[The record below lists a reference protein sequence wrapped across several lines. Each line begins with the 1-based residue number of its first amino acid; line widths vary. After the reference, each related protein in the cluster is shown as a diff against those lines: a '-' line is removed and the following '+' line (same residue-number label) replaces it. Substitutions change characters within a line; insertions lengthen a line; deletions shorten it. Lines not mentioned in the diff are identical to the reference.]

1 MRSFSLA
8 PEIGWMGIVLL
19 LAASVG
25 EVRAASPNSRGAKSR
40 ETEARGPNAEQETL
54 LLFAAASTK
63 EFVEDVLADFAKT
76 HPSTTVK
83 TSFAGSST
91 LAQQAIAGAD
101 VDLFLSANAGWIKAL
116 DQRGLV
122 ADEFELL
129 GNELVLVVPNGSRL
143 EIAAPGDLL
152 KDGVHRLALA
162 EPESVPAGIYAKQA
176 LIKLEL
182 WDRLKPR
189 VVGAADVR
197 QALAYVETGAAEAG
211 IVYAT
216 DAALSDRVETAYR
229 FDAKLSEP
237 IVYPLALLSRG
248 QSKPGA
254 RALYEAFQSEAA
266 AKFARRRGFTLRVP
280 AAAAQP

>member
-1 MRSFSLA
+1 MRNFFLA
-8 PEIGWMGIVLL
+8 PEIGWLGLVLL
-19 LAASVG
+19 LAAPG
-25 EVRAASPNSRGAKSR
+25 GDLRGAAPNSRGAKSR
-40 ETEARGPNAEQETL
+40 ETAARESSTEQETL

-63 EFVEDVLADFAKT
+63 EFVEDVLAEFAKT
-76 HPSTTVK
+76 HPHATVK
-83 TSFAGSST
+83 TSFAGSPT
-91 LAQQAIAGAD
+91 LAQQAIAGAE
-101 VDLFLSANAGWIKAL
+101 VDLFLSANAGWVKAL

-122 ADEFELL
+122 AEECELL
-129 GNELVLVVPNGSRL
+129 GNELVLVVPSGSRL

-152 KDGVHRLALA
+152 KDELHRLALA

-176 LIKLEL
+176 LVKLEL

-216 DAALSDRVETAYR
+216 DAALSGRVETAYR

-237 IVYPLALLSRG
+237 IVYPLALLKRG
-248 QSKPGA
+248 QDKPGA
-254 RALYEAFQSEAA
+254 RALYAAFQSEAA
-266 AKFARRRGFTLRVP
+266 AKCARRRGFTPRVP
-280 AAAAQP
+280 MAAAQP